1 MGVGGIKNLVNP
13 NLLKLE
19 PAGLSLLLGNRNF
32 PGPGFPPVMEIVD
45 PCIYDVNPDP
55 GPA

>member
-1 MGVGGIKNLVNP
+1 MGVGRIKNLVNP

-32 PGPGFPPVMEIVD
+32 PGPGCPPVMEIVD
-45 PCIYDVNPDP
+45 PYIYDVNPDP